1 MFGLDETSFREGPYF
16 DCRHLQI
23 TGKLLRPTSINAAA
37 ACVTGF
43 PDYRLSGSE
52 QRSKHQP
59 KNVGAISH
67 RGKDYSANLHIPGDV
82 LGPILQM
89 MIAGKYRYVVI
100 EAEKSFRGEAL
111 VRYFRFA
118 GTISDED
125 LSYPPGTIA
134 GAER

>member
-1 MFGLDETSFREGPYF
+1 
-16 DCRHLQI
+16 
-23 TGKLLRPTSINAAA
+23 
-37 ACVTGF
+37 
-43 PDYRLSGSE
+43 
-52 QRSKHQP
+52 
-59 KNVGAISH
+59 
-67 RGKDYSANLHIPGDV
+67 
-82 LGPILQM
+82 M